1 MPVDALQ
8 IDKINTRYG
17 ESHVLHDVSMTLAQG
32 QAMALLGRNGAG
44 KTTTMLSVVGFQPV
58 FSGQIRLFGED
69 ITHASPELI
78 SRKGIALVPQGRRIF
93 QSLTVQENLDVAFRR
108 GSKPQFG
115 FETLFEWFPRLKE
128 RRQQRAGTLSG
139 GEQQMLAI
147 ARALITDPKLVLFD
161 EPSEG
166 LAPQIVE
173 EVSAILHRLKAA
185 GLSIILVE
193 QNTKLA
199 LGVADHVVILNS
211 GHVAATRSAADLAG
225 DPEFLVQHL
234 GVY

>member
-1 MPVDALQ
+1 LPVEALTISQ
-8 IDKINTRYG
+8 LNTCYG
-17 ESHVLHDVSMTLAQG
+17 ESHVLHDVSMTLG
-32 QAMALLGRNGAG
+32 EGRVLALLGRNGAG
-44 KTTTMLSVVGFQPV
+44 KTTTMLSVVGYQPV
-58 FSGQIRLFGED
+58 LSGHVTLFGED
-69 ITHASPELI
+69 ITNCAPELI

-93 QSLTVQENLDVAFRR
+93 SSLSVQENLDVAHRR

-115 FETLFEWFPRLKE
+115 FDVLFEWFPRLKE

-147 ARALITDPKLVLFD
+147 ARALITDPKVVLFD

-173 EVSAILHRLKAA
+173 DVSAILHRLKKA

-199 LGVADHVVILNS
+199 LGVADDVVILNS
-211 GHVAATRSAADLAG
+211 GHVAATRLAKDLANEP
-225 DPEFLVQHL
+225 DFLIQHL